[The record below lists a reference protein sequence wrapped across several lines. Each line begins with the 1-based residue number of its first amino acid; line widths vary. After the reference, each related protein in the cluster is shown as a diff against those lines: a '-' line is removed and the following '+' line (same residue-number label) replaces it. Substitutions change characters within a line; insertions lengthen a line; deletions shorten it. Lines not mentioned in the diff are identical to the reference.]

1 VLWSSDC
8 HDAEVPEP
16 GTTALVILL
25 PGAEPALAAA
35 RRVDPAVVRPGL
47 PAHVTALYPF
57 LPDDSV
63 TPSVLAAVRSLASA
77 LAPASV
83 RLAEL
88 LTTPGFVALQAPSL
102 QPITD
107 AVCDRWP
114 EVAPYGGR
122 FGPRPPAHVTVA
134 MGGDEETLSRVG
146 DEVRPLLP
154 LTAHATSLQLVA
166 LTEHGWEPRLDAPL
180 TG

>member
-1 VLWSSDC
+1 MPS
-8 HDAEVPEP
+8 P

-25 PGAEPALAAA
+25 PAAEPALAAA
-35 RRVDPAVVRPGL
+35 RRIDPALVRPGL
-47 PAHVTALYPF
+47 AAHVTALYPF
-57 LPDDSV
+57 LPDGSV
-63 TPSVLAAVRSLASA
+63 SSSVLDAVRSLASTV
-77 LAPASV
+77 APTEV
-83 RLAEL
+83 RLDEFL
-88 LTTPGFVALQAPSL
+88 STPGFAALPAPSL

-114 EVAPYGGR
+114 EAAPYGGR

-154 LTAHATSLQLVA
+154 LTDRATALHLVA
-166 LTEHGWEPRLDAPL
+166 LTERGWELRLDAPF